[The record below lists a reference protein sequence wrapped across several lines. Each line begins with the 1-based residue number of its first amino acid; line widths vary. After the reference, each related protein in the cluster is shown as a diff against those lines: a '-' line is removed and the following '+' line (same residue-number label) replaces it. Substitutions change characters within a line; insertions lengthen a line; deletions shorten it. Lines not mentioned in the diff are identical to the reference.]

1 MVLVFIQSRPVGL
14 LHSNDERMLAMK
26 TRFHFTLVTQYFSFV
41 VNIDTTETAPVYLM
55 ALKLILEAVIL
66 AVTLNPGILLT

>member
-26 TRFHFTLVTQYFSFV
+26 TRFHFTLSTRYFSFAV
-41 VNIDTTETAPVYLM
+41 SLYTTETAPAYLM
-55 ALKLILEAVIL
+55 VLKLILEAVIL
-66 AVTLNPGILLT
+66 AVTLNLSALLT